1 MDRSKIAKA
10 LMCISSYQQKNEL
23 LLGTESWPQ
32 KKGGPKRSKQSRQK
46 ADTKK
51 LINAYFIV
59 SYYIKWVITSW
70 SYSIGNK
77 NKFNLLVL
85 LEGATWALVVTH
97 VARVHDARVL
107 GVDVVL
113 QPCRSVHTTR
123 TFKFTHNGVY
133 WNILTQKDEVCPVY
147 DAISQLPFSQFFF

>member
-1 MDRSKIAKA
+1 MHI
-10 LMCISSYQQKNEL
+10 L
-23 LLGTESWPQ
+23 LLYV
-32 KKGGPKRSKQSRQK
+32 KRVVSH
-46 ADTKK
+46 
-51 LINAYFIV
+51 LWFYIV
-59 SYYIKWVITSW
+59 SYYIQWVITSW

-133 WNILTQKDEVCPVY
+133 WNILTQKYEVCPVY
-147 DAISQLPFSQFFF
+147 DAISQLPFSRFFFKFFPPHLANAIVSTKCIFLL